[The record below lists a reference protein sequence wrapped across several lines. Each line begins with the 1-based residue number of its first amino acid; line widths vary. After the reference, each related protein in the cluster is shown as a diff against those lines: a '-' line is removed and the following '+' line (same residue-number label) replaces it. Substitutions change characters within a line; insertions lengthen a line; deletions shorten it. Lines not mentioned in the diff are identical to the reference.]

1 MKGEIIDNLNL
12 RYAVKIFDKT
22 LTISEKDW
30 SIIED
35 ALILTPSSFGLEP
48 WKFLVITNKELKKE
62 LKNFSFNQTQ
72 IEDCSHL
79 LVLCAKKYIDNE
91 YIKKCMQNI
100 AKVRNVDISTLNK
113 YKEVISSSIMQKE
126 DHLNY
131 TTNQTFIALGNIL
144 TVAAMLKIDSCPI
157 GGFISEEYDRI
168 LKIPDGFTSSVVCTF
183 GYRNKDDKYAKLAKV
198 RQSKKELII
207 KYN

>member
-1 MKGEIIDNLNL
+1 MKGEIINSLNL
-12 RYAVKIFDKT
+12 RYSVKIFDKN

-62 LKNFSFNQTQ
+62 LKAYSFNQAQ

-100 AKVRNVDISTLNK
+100 AKVRNVDISTLNQ
-113 YKEVISSSIMQKE
+113 YKDVISSYMMQEK

-131 TTNQTFIALGNIL
+131 ATNQTFIALGNIL
-144 TVAAMLKIDSCPI
+144 TVAAMLKIDACPI
-157 GGFISEEYDRI
+157 GGFISREYDKI
-168 LKIPDGFTSSVVCTF
+168 LKIPDGFTSSVVCAF
-183 GYRNKDDKYAKLAKV
+183 GYRSEEDKYARLAKV